1 MERETLSE
9 NMPRLERTLTLGPI
23 ILFGLAFMAL
33 TTVFSTYGIASD
45 LSQGMVAGSYILAL
59 FVMLFT
65 AYSYGVMAKRYPVAG
80 SAYTYVQRAISPSS
94 GFLVGWAIMMDYLFI
109 PMVNFMLF
117 GIFFHDAFPA
127 IPEWV
132 FIISLL
138 AIVTYINLKGVKVA
152 VTTNLVIVLGSI
164 LFAILFTIL
173 SIKAVIAGEGSGVLF
188 NMAPIINLSGEDSFK
203 YIVAGAS
210 LLCFSFLGFDSVTT
224 FAEEAKNPEKVMPKA
239 IFLVTLIGGALF
251 ITVSY
256 FAHQVWPDFTTFKDT
271 DAASAEIIKL
281 VGGTSL
287 QAIFLTIFA
296 LSIVGSALSSQA
308 SGARI
313 LFAMGRDGQL
323 PQKIFG
329 RLHAKYKTP
338 TFNILL
344 IGLISVSATFLSL
357 GLIASFINFGA
368 FIAFIMVNV
377 SVIFVYF
384 KFEKKNI
391 KTSLLLLVLPLIGAG
406 LDIWLFVNLDTYSLV
421 LGSVWFLLG
430 FVYLLFLTKGFKK
443 PVPTMGALSLVHD

>member
-117 GIFFHDAFPA
+117 GIFFHDAFPV

-152 VTTNLVIVLGSI
+152 VTTNLVIVVGSI

-173 SIKAVIAGEGSGVLF
+173 SEVVVSILWSFWKGS
-188 NMAPIINLSGEDSFK
+188 K
-203 YIVAGAS
+203 
-210 LLCFSFLGFDSVTT
+210 
-224 FAEEAKNPEKVMPKA
+224 
-239 IFLVTLIGGALF
+239 
-251 ITVSY
+251 
-256 FAHQVWPDFTTFKDT
+256 
-271 DAASAEIIKL
+271 
-281 VGGTSL
+281 
-287 QAIFLTIFA
+287 
-296 LSIVGSALSSQA
+296 
-308 SGARI
+308 
-313 LFAMGRDGQL
+313 
-323 PQKIFG
+323 
-329 RLHAKYKTP
+329 
-338 TFNILL
+338 
-344 IGLISVSATFLSL
+344 
-357 GLIASFINFGA
+357 
-368 FIAFIMVNV
+368 
-377 SVIFVYF
+377 
-384 KFEKKNI
+384 
-391 KTSLLLLVLPLIGAG
+391 
-406 LDIWLFVNLDTYSLV
+406 
-421 LGSVWFLLG
+421 
-430 FVYLLFLTKGFKK
+430 
-443 PVPTMGALSLVHD
+443 